1 MPRSRRG
8 ILVCCNPRLIE
19 VASRCRRRR
28 FAQLFMLDHIIPL
41 ALGGHPRSLD
51 NLQIQPWP
59 EAKRKDRIEVKLQCL
74 VCSGQITLPDAQ
86 TLTARDWESA
96 YNTYASVPCHRHRQL
111 PASVVAYQGAP
122 SHAM

>member
-1 MPRSRRG
+1 MPRS
-8 ILVCCNPRLIE
+8 
-19 VASRCRRRR
+19 
-28 FAQLFMLDHIIPL
+28 DHIIPL

-122 SHAM
+122 SHADRGASPSHFHVVFRARIWWPFHSGSG

>member
-1 MPRSRRG
+1 MRPGSG
-8 ILVCCNPRLIE
+8 YTSGVKLKLVHAAGQVE
-19 VASRCRRRR
+19 AS
-28 FAQLFMLDHIIPL
+28 AANYELDHIIPL

>member
-1 MPRSRRG
+1 MPRSD
-8 ILVCCNPRLIE
+8 N
-19 VASRCRRRR
+19 
-28 FAQLFMLDHIIPL
+28 IIPL

-111 PASVVAYQGAP
+111 PASVVAYQGARGP
-122 SHAM
+122 RRFTFTLSRGVPGPNLVAVSLRIRLNSV